1 MIKSFYSI
9 IFFSITSIG
18 ICLAQEKGYSL
29 KGSLMSNSQPLSDV
43 EIVISTLDS
52 TYVKTIISENDG
64 TFTINHLDEGAYKL
78 TFNKLGYKKFSYT
91 SPILNS
97 QQPFY
102 QIPTINMELENNQ
115 LGEVVVKGNI
125 PVIERRGG
133 KTVINVENS
142 VFATGGT
149 SFEILQLAPG
159 VNINSDGNISMK
171 GKSGVNVYIDG
182 KPSNLSG
189 ADLAEYL
196 SNLST
201 SNIEQI
207 ELLYTPSAKFD
218 AEGNAGI
225 INIKFKKGKN
235 LGTNATYTL
244 GGGIGR
250 NYRYNSG
257 LSINNRGKNTNFY
270 GNFDYSKIKGIENN
284 FLNRNIKTD
293 DITFNINNTDLKTR
307 NNYNLNLGF
316 DYNISPSQTIGILLN
331 GYINKMGSDENNGTK
346 IYHQSN
352 LDSSVFSHSLENR
365 NIKNGTI
372 NLNYAGTIGK
382 KGVQLSADADYLN
395 YHRTSDENFTSDYY
409 YSPARSKII
418 PLNLNNNT
426 PSDIHLYSFK
436 VDFSQ
441 PLSKIWNLEAGAKTS
456 FANTQNDRDLNV
468 ISGTNPFNQLTSKF
482 NYKEDINAAYF
493 ILKKKK
499 ENSEL
504 QLQLR
509 AEQTLAKG
517 TSADG
522 TELINRNYISLFP
535 VLNYSKTVNKNDKLT
550 FSYNRRLN
558 RPDYP
563 DLNPFFY
570 FLDQYTYHQGNP
582 NLNPSFANS
591 YEVNYTINDSYS
603 FSLQYNHI
611 KDFTYTVYQQ
621 DDATGV
627 AITTIR
633 NFDYRK
639 TVGFEFD
646 IPQDITKWL
655 NIDLSLR
662 NYYEFFKFNSSFSGG
677 VKNSSFS
684 GLYDLNASIKL
695 GGGFMSQ
702 LNLHYET
709 PTAYATYHFKS
720 LYFANF
726 GISKSLFN
734 KRGSVRFICTDIFDT
749 NSTRYSS
756 NLYNLD
762 LYAKEKVETRSF
774 RLAFTYKIG
783 KSTVKAAR
791 RRSTGVTEE
800 KSRIKD

>member
-1 MIKSFYSI
+1 MIKSFCSI
-9 IFFSITSIG
+9 LFFFLTSTFL
-18 ICLAQEKGYSL
+18 CFAQEKGFSL
-29 KGSLMSNSQPLSDV
+29 KGTLTSKQQPLTDV
-43 EIVISTLDS
+43 EIMIYKSDS
-52 TYVKTIISENDG
+52 TFIKTILSKKDG
-64 TFTINHLDEGAYKL
+64 TFKIENLNNGAYLL
-78 TFNKLGYKKFSYT
+78 TFIKLGYKKLSYT
-91 SPILNS
+91 SPLLNENH
-97 QQPFY
+97 PIY
-102 QIPTINMELENNQ
+102 QIPNIDMELENNQ
-115 LGEVVVKGNI
+115 LSEVLVKGNI

-142 VFATGGT
+142 VFASGGT

-189 ADLAEYL
+189 ADLTEYL
-196 SNLST
+196 ANLST

-207 ELLYTPSAKFD
+207 ELLYSPSAKYD

-244 GGGIGR
+244 GGGVGR

-257 LSINNRGKNTNFY
+257 LSINNRGKKTNFY
-270 GNFDYSKIKGIENN
+270 GNVDYSKIKGIENN
-284 FLNRNIKTD
+284 YVNRTITTNNIV
-293 DITFNINNTDLKTR
+293 FNINNADLKTR

-316 DYNISPSQTIGILLN
+316 DYNITPSQTIGILLN
-331 GYINKMGSDENNGTK
+331 GYINKMESDENNGTL
-346 IYHQSN
+346 ISHQTI
-352 LDSSVFSHSLENR
+352 LDSSIFSNSLENR

-372 NLNYAGTIGK
+372 NLNYAGAIGN
-382 KGVQLSADADYLN
+382 KGAQLSADVDYLK
-395 YHRTSDENFTSDYY
+395 YKRTSYENFESNYY
-409 YSPARSKII
+409 YRPARSKIT
-418 PLNLNNNT
+418 PLTLNNNT

-441 PLSKIWNLEAGAKTS
+441 PLSNSWNLDAGAKTS
-456 FANTQNDRDLNV
+456 FANTQNDRNLNV
-468 ISGTNPFNQLTSKF
+468 ISGNNPFNQLTSKF
-482 NYKEDINAAYF
+482 NYKENIDAAYF
-493 ILKKKK
+493 IFKQKR
-499 ENSEL
+499 ENSNLE
-504 QLQLR
+504 LQLR
-509 AEQTLAKG
+509 AEETVAKG
-517 TSADG
+517 TAADG
-522 TELINRNYISLFP
+522 TELINRNYLSLFP
-535 VLNYSKTVNKNDKLT
+535 GINYSKTVNKSDRLT

-582 NLNPSFANS
+582 KLNPSFANS
-591 YEVNYTINDSYS
+591 YEINYTIKDQYS
-603 FSLQYNHI
+603 LSLQYNHI
-611 KDFTYTVYQQ
+611 KDFAYTVYQQ
-621 DDATGV
+621 DDVSGI
-627 AITTIR
+627 AITTKR

-655 NIDLSLR
+655 SIDLSLQ
-662 NYYEFFKFNSSFSGG
+662 NYYEFFKFNSAFSGG

-684 GLYDLNASIKL
+684 GLYNLNGMIKL
-695 GGGFMSQ
+695 GGGFVSQ

-709 PTAYATYHFKS
+709 PTAYANYYFKA

-726 GISKSLFN
+726 GISKSIFN
-734 KRGSVRFICTDIFDT
+734 KKGSVRLICTDIFDT
-749 NSTRYSS
+749 NSNRYSS

-762 LYAKEKVETRSF
+762 LYAKEKTETRSF
-774 RLAFTYKIG
+774 RLSFIYKFG
-783 KSTVKAAR
+783 KATVKAAR
-791 RRSTGVTEE
+791 RRNTGVDEE

>member
-1 MIKSFYSI
+1 MIKLFYSI
-9 IFFSITSIG
+9 VYILTTSAYFSF
-18 ICLAQEKGYSL
+18 AQEKSFSL
-29 KGSLMSNSQPLSDV
+29 KGTISNNNQPLENV
-43 EIVISTLDS
+43 EVIAASTDS
-52 TYVKTIISENDG
+52 SFVKTTISKKDG
-64 TFTINHLDEGAYKL
+64 TFILSNLKEGSYKL
-78 TFNKLGYKKFSYT
+78 TFIKLGYKKISYS
-91 SPILNS
+91 SPILNTLHPS
-97 QQPFY
+97 Y
-102 QIPTINMELENNQ
+102 QIPTINMEPEYNQ

-142 VFATGGT
+142 VFASGGT

-159 VNINSDGNISMK
+159 ININSDGNISMK

-196 SNLST
+196 ANLST

-207 ELLYTPSAKFD
+207 ELLYTPSAKYD

-257 LSINNRGKNTNFY
+257 LSINNRGNKTNFY

-284 FLNRNIKTD
+284 FINRTVTTD
-293 DITFNINNTDLKTR
+293 DIVFNVNNADLKTR

-316 DYNISPSQTIGILLN
+316 DYSLSPTQTIGILLN
-331 GYINKMGSDENNGTK
+331 GYINKMESDENNKTL
-346 IYHQSN
+346 IAHQTI
-352 LDSSVFSHSLENR
+352 LDSSIFSQSLENR

-382 KGVQLSADADYLN
+382 KGSQLSADLDYLS
-395 YHRTSDENFTSDYY
+395 YHRTSDENFRSSYY
-409 YSPARSKII
+409 YNPPRSALA
-418 PLNLNNNT
+418 PLILNNNT
-426 PSDIHLYSFK
+426 PSDINLYSFK
-436 VDFSQ
+436 IDFSQ
-441 PLSKIWNLEAGAKTS
+441 PLSKIWNFDAGAKTS

-493 ILKKKK
+493 MLKKKK

-509 AEQTLAKG
+509 AEQTVAKG
-517 TSADG
+517 TAADG
-522 TELINRNYISLFP
+522 TELINRNYLSLFP
-535 VLNYSKTVNKNDKLT
+535 GINYLKTVNKTDRIT

-582 NLNPSFANS
+582 NLNPSFANA
-591 YEVNYTINDSYS
+591 YEINYTINDKYS
-603 FSLQYNHI
+603 LSLQYNHI

-621 DDATGV
+621 DDATGI

-655 NIDLSLR
+655 TIDLSLQ
-662 NYYEFFKFNSSFSGG
+662 NYFEFFKFNSSFSGG

-684 GLYDLNASIKL
+684 GLYNLNAMIRL
-695 GGGFMSQ
+695 GGGFVSQ

-709 PTAYATYHFKS
+709 PTAYATYYFKS
-720 LYFANF
+720 LYYGNF
-726 GISKSLFN
+726 GISKSIFH
-734 KRGSVRFICTDIFDT
+734 KKGSVRLVCTDIFDT
-749 NSTRYSS
+749 NSNRYSS

-762 LYAKEKVETRSF
+762 LYAKEKTETRSF

-783 KSTVKAAR
+783 KSTIKAAR
-791 RRSTGVTEE
+791 RRNTGVAEE
-800 KSRIKD
+800 SSRIKD

>member
-1 MIKSFYSI
+1 
-9 IFFSITSIG
+9 
-18 ICLAQEKGYSL
+18 
-29 KGSLMSNSQPLSDV
+29 MSNHQPLFNV
-43 EIVISTLDS
+43 EIVINSLDS
-52 TYVKTIISENDG
+52 TFVKTIISKKDG
-64 TFTINHLDEGAYKL
+64 TYTIDNLRKGAYKL
-78 TFNKLGYKKFSYT
+78 TFIKLGYKKISYT
-91 SPILNS
+91 SPILDAQHPS
-97 QQPFY
+97 Y

-142 VFATGGT
+142 VFASGGT

-196 SNLST
+196 ANLST

-207 ELLYTPSAKFD
+207 ELLYTPSAKYD

-250 NYRYNSG
+250 NYRYNNG
-257 LSINNRGKNTNFY
+257 LSINNRGKKTNFY
-270 GNFDYSKIKGIENN
+270 GNLDFSKIKAIENN
-284 FLNRNIKTD
+284 FLNRTITTDNI
-293 DITFNINNTDLKTR
+293 IFNVNNADLKTR
-307 NNYNLNLGF
+307 NNYTVNLGF
-316 DYNISPSQTIGILLN
+316 DYNITPSQTLGILFN
-331 GYINKMGSDENNGTK
+331 GFINKMESDENNSTL
-346 IYHQSN
+346 IYHQTS
-352 LDSSVFSHSLENR
+352 LDSSVFSNSLENR
-365 NIKNGTI
+365 AVNNGTV
-372 NLNYAGTIGK
+372 NLNYAGSIGK
-382 KGVQLSADADYLN
+382 KEAKLSADLDYLN
-395 YHRTSDENFTSDYY
+395 YHRTSNERFISNYY
-409 YSPARSKII
+409 YRPARSAVT
-418 PLNLNNNT
+418 PLILNNST
-426 PSDIHLYSFK
+426 PSDIYVYSFK

-441 PLSKIWNLEAGAKTS
+441 PLSKIWYLETGAKTS
-456 FANTQNDRDLNV
+456 FANTQNNRDLNV
-468 ISGTNPFNQLTSKF
+468 LSGTNPFNQLTSKF
-482 NYKEDINAAYF
+482 HYKEAIQAAYF
-493 ILKKKK
+493 MVRKKK

-509 AEQTLAKG
+509 AEQTTTKG
-517 TSADG
+517 TSANG
-522 TELINRNYISLFP
+522 TQLINRNYLSLFP

-550 FSYNRRLN
+550 LSYNRRLN

-582 NLNPSFANS
+582 NLKPSFANS

-627 AITTIR
+627 AVTTVS

-646 IPQDITKWL
+646 IPQDINKWL
-655 NIDLSLR
+655 SLDLSLQ

-684 GLYDLNASIKL
+684 GLYNLNASIKL

-709 PTAYATYHFKS
+709 PTAYATYYFKS
-720 LYFANF
+720 LYYANF
-726 GISKSLFN
+726 GISKSIFN
-734 KRGSVRFICTDIFDT
+734 KKGSVRFVCTDPFDT
-749 NSTRYSS
+749 NSARYSS

-762 LYAKEKVETRSF
+762 LSAKGKVETRSF

-791 RRSTGVTEE
+791 RRNTGVAEE

>member
-9 IFFSITSIG
+9 IFFFLTGASF
-18 ICLAQEKGYSL
+18 CLAQEKGFSL
-29 KGSLMSNSQPLSDV
+29 KGTLTSNDQPLSDV
-43 EIVISTLDS
+43 EIVVSTLDS
-52 TYVKTIISENDG
+52 TFVKTTISKKDG
-64 TFTINHLDEGAYKL
+64 SFTIDNLKEGAYKL
-78 TFNKLGYKKFSYT
+78 SFNKLGYKKFNYT
-91 SPILNS
+91 SSILNS
-97 QQPFY
+97 QHPFY
-102 QIPTINMELENNQ
+102 QIPTINMELENKQ
-115 LGEVVVKGNI
+115 LSEVVVKGNI

-142 VFATGGT
+142 VFASGGT

-196 SNLST
+196 ANLST

-207 ELLYTPSAKFD
+207 ELLYTPSAKYD

-257 LSINNRGKNTNFY
+257 LSINNRGKKTNFY

-284 FLNRNIKTD
+284 FLNRAIQTDNIV
-293 DITFNINNTDLKTR
+293 FNVNNADLKTR

-316 DYNISPSQTIGILLN
+316 DYNITPSQTIGILLN
-331 GYINKMGSDENNGTK
+331 GYINKMGSNENNITL
-346 IYHQSN
+346 ISHQSN
-352 LDSSVFSHSLENR
+352 LDSSIFSKSLEYR

-372 NLNYAGTIGK
+372 NLNYSGAIGK
-382 KGVQLSADADYLN
+382 KGASLSADADYLN
-395 YHRTSDENFTSDYY
+395 YHRTSDENFESNYY
-409 YSPARSKII
+409 YSPARSKIT
-418 PLNLNNNT
+418 PLILNNNT

-468 ISGTNPFNQLTSKF
+468 LSGVNPFNQLTSKF
-482 NYKEDINAAYF
+482 NYKENINAAYLM
-493 ILKKKK
+493 LKKKK

-509 AEQTLAKG
+509 AEQTNAKG

-522 TELINRNYISLFP
+522 TKLIDRNYLSLFP
-535 VLNYSKTVNKNDKLT
+535 VFNYSKTVNKNDKLT

-558 RPDYP
+558 RPNYP

-621 DDATGV
+621 DNTSGV
-627 AITTIR
+627 AITTVS

-646 IPQDITKWL
+646 IPQNITKWL
-655 NIDLSLR
+655 SVDLSLR

-684 GLYDLNASIKL
+684 GLYDLNASVKL

-702 LNLHYET
+702 VNLHYET
-709 PTAYATYHFKS
+709 PTAYANYRFKA
-720 LYFANF
+720 LYFGNF
-726 GISKSLFN
+726 GISKSIFN

-749 NSTRYSS
+749 NSARYSS

-783 KSTVKAAR
+783 KATVKAAR
-791 RRSTGVTEE
+791 RRNTGVTEE
-800 KSRIKD
+800 KSRIRD